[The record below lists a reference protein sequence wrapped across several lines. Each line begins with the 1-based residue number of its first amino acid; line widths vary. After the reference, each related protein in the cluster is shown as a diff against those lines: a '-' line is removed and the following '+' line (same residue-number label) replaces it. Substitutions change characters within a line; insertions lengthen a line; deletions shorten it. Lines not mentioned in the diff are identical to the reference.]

1 MKVVYRSQRP
11 LEDILPGGSLG
22 LTGFLTSA
30 LFSFRFKESSTQG
43 GSYKFPMLLNGSTLH
58 DLTVEDVITNLNNAL
73 VMWNGSTGQP
83 TPIHPEFQFSLS
95 PSGQIQLTAPDTGI
109 VIHAPYDRTVN
120 SYDLLGET
128 PNLVTLLGVDTTDDV
143 VGFDETLTEDY
154 GSYDANESPLIMA
167 FDNSP
172 EAGEQKCF
180 FIHDG
185 ITGRL
190 IHSVEWSPENN
201 FDLST
206 LAASLNIALKDL
218 GYDLVAEAV
227 LGYAAEDDPNTFY
240 NVLVFTS
247 TSAENVVYRFTC
259 SPTTWFLGD
268 YSGSD
273 FIDITGKLIIT
284 TTNIAGGGTPPVVEG
299 PAVKFI
305 NTVGGDRR
313 VKLVPKTPEAKIAN
327 LKGGELEMVEL
338 EQGAL
343 GFCLA
348 GNPCYG
354 STPAVALDLNTTD
367 TFNAIIAGEERSN
380 LTYEQLKAFL
390 TSNGLS
396 VVDTSPVIKCVPT
409 DLSLTMPREI
419 TMGAN
424 DTVYLTVMMEGEITT
439 NQTIQD
445 KDGQD
450 VQLPPGM
457 AQIAVQNSE
466 FSSNPNYLLRQLF
479 FYSGFDLARQLNA
492 DRAFHFNYDDG
503 VYNNGYNDDYED
515 SGQSAVMSIVGMN
528 PDNMLNPEGTIIVR
542 NPSTLKFIPT
552 PPQYIFDDNY
562 IDFVS
567 AVMLNDGEES
577 IEVHSCAVVYSTAS

>member
-1 MKVVYRSQRP
+1 MKVVDRS
-11 LEDILPGGSLG
+11 
-22 LTGFLTSA
+22 
-30 LFSFRFKESSTQG
+30 
-43 GSYKFPMLLNGSTLH
+43 
-58 DLTVEDVITNLNNAL
+58 
-73 VMWNGSTGQP
+73 
-83 TPIHPEFQFSLS
+83 
-95 PSGQIQLTAPDTGI
+95 
-109 VIHAPYDRTVN
+109 
-120 SYDLLGET
+120 
-128 PNLVTLLGVDTTDDV
+128 
-143 VGFDETLTEDY
+143 
-154 GSYDANESPLIMA
+154 
-167 FDNSP
+167 
-172 EAGEQKCF
+172 
-180 FIHDG
+180 
-185 ITGRL
+185 
-190 IHSVEWSPENN
+190 
-201 FDLST
+201 
-206 LAASLNIALKDL
+206 
-218 GYDLVAEAV
+218 
-227 LGYAAEDDPNTFY
+227 
-240 NVLVFTS
+240 
-247 TSAENVVYRFTC
+247 
-259 SPTTWFLGD
+259 
-268 YSGSD
+268 
-273 FIDITGKLIIT
+273 ITGKLIIT
-284 TTNIAGGGTPPVVEG
+284 TTNIAGGGTPPVVES

-492 DRAFHFNYDDG
+492 DRAFDFTYDDG
-503 VYNNGYNDDYED
+503 SGNSGYNDHYED
-515 SGQSAVMSIVGMN
+515 SGQAAVMGITGKSVEDAPFGPNYDVIKN
-528 PDNMLNPEGTIIVR
+528 AT
-542 NPSTLKFIPT
+542 TLKFIPT
-552 PPQYIFDDNY
+552 PPQYIFADNY

-567 AVMLNDGEES
+567 HVMLADGEES
-577 IEVHSCAVVYSTAS
+577 IEVHSCVAVYSTAS